1 MKQLKELKKNH
12 VICFC
17 MLAVVINEVLI
28 RIPISILDYFGLSDR
43 STNSGYLLLELIS
56 LAGAVFM
63 LYLTGQEHVLKY
75 SYKDFAKS
83 ILSGM
88 VFLILAI
95 TGCSVF
101 AAEGTKAGVTY
112 RSIPD
117 IMAFVAFVITVGLAE
132 EFLFRGIIADCILE
146 RFGSSKTGVFVS
158 VILSGGIF
166 GVMHLLNV
174 FYGRQSLESSFIQMI
189 AAGMLGILLS
199 AIYIRHKSV
208 YGVAFLHAVLNFM
221 TMFTRGVWEGN
232 TLLYQSEDIN
242 FGASLKQS
250 LISQSIYIIV
260 ALFVL
265 RPSVVRKIIEAR
277 SRKLV

>member
-1 MKQLKELKKNH
+1 MKQLKALKKNH

-17 MLAVVINEVLI
+17 MIAVVINEVLI
-28 RIPISILDYFGLSDR
+28 KIPISILDYFGLSDR

-112 RSIPD
+112 RSIPE

-132 EFLFRGIIADCILE
+132 A
-146 RFGSSKTGVFVS
+146 
-158 VILSGGIF
+158 
-166 GVMHLLNV
+166 
-174 FYGRQSLESSFIQMI
+174 
-189 AAGMLGILLS
+189 
-199 AIYIRHKSV
+199 KSD
-208 YGVAFLHAVLNFM
+208 
-221 TMFTRGVWEGN
+221 
-232 TLLYQSEDIN
+232 QSEYLYYCST
-242 FGASLKQS
+242 FCVT
-250 LISQSIYIIV
+250 SIGCKKD
-260 ALFVL
+260 
-265 RPSVVRKIIEAR
+265 S
-277 SRKLV
+277 